1 MRTTVEIPDG
11 LMTEALRSSQA
22 KTKTMVIV
30 LGLKELINRHKLE
43 QLRALRG
50 QLQLTVDVDKARKR
64 RSAQS

>member
-1 MRTTVEIPDG
+1 MRTTVEIPDD
-11 LMTEALRSSQA
+11 LLAEALRTSQA

-50 QLQLTVDVDKARKR
+50 TMQLTTNLEQTRKR
-64 RSAQS
+64 

>member
-1 MRTTVEIPDG
+1 MRTTVDIPEG
-11 LMTEALRSSQA
+11 LIGEAIRLSHA

-50 QLQLTVDVDKARKR
+50 VLPLVVDVPKARGR
-64 RSAQS
+64 RGR